1 MKLKMKHLVSIT
13 QVQMLLLTLKSMRLK
28 KQVASITNLVTTT
41 ALISAQNK
49 IPNVSN
55 LVKETDY
62 NTKINE
68 IEKKC

>member
-1 MKLKMKHLVSIT
+1 MKLKMKHLVLIT
-13 QVQMLLLTLKSMRLK
+13 QVQILLLTLKSMRLK

>member
-1 MKLKMKHLVSIT
+1 
-13 QVQMLLLTLKSMRLK
+13 MLLLTLKSMRLK
-28 KQVASITNLVTTT
+28 KRIASSITNLVTTT

-68 IEKKC
+68 IEKSC

>member
-1 MKLKMKHLVSIT
+1 
-13 QVQMLLLTLKSMRLK
+13 MLLLTLKSMRLK
-28 KQVASITNLVTTT
+28 KRTASITNLGTTT

-62 NTKINE
+62 NTKIND
-68 IEKKC
+68 IEKSCWSWS

>member
-1 MKLKMKHLVSIT
+1 
-13 QVQMLLLTLKSMRLK
+13 MLLLTLKSMRLK
-28 KQVASITNLVTTT
+28 KRKASITNLVTTT

-62 NTKINE
+62 NTKIND
-68 IEKKC
+68 IEKSC

>member
-68 IEKKC
+68 LEKKC

>member
-1 MKLKMKHLVSIT
+1 
-13 QVQMLLLTLKSMRLK
+13 MLFLTLKSMKLK

>member
-1 MKLKMKHLVSIT
+1 
-13 QVQMLLLTLKSMRLK
+13 MLLLTLKSMRLK
-28 KQVASITNLVTTT
+28 KKIASITNLVTTT
-41 ALISAQNK
+41 ALISAQKK

>member
-1 MKLKMKHLVSIT
+1 MKLKMKHLVLIT

>member
-1 MKLKMKHLVSIT
+1 
-13 QVQMLLLTLKSMRLK
+13 MLLLTLKSMRLK

>member
-1 MKLKMKHLVSIT
+1 MKHLVSIT

>member
-1 MKLKMKHLVSIT
+1 
-13 QVQMLLLTLKSMRLK
+13 MLLLTLKSMRLK
-28 KQVASITNLVTTT
+28 KRKASITNLVTTT

-68 IEKKC
+68 IEKSC

>member
-1 MKLKMKHLVSIT
+1 
-13 QVQMLLLTLKSMRLK
+13 MLLLTLKSMRLK
-28 KQVASITNLVTTT
+28 KKIASITNLVTTT

-68 IEKKC
+68 IGKKC

>member
-1 MKLKMKHLVSIT
+1 MKLKMKHLVLMT

>member
-1 MKLKMKHLVSIT
+1 MKLKMKHLVLIT

-68 IEKKC
+68 LEKKC